1 MIEAHNAGASRNF
14 IEVSQDCCRIWVLGR
29 AASWDVKGSYFFN
42 AIPEWDDSSPLGKIN
57 YR

>member
-1 MIEAHNAGASRNF
+1 MIEARNAGASRNI

-42 AIPEWDDSSPLGKIN
+42 AIPEWNGMMVAHSEK
-57 YR
+57 